1 MVYVFDPR
9 LGEWIMENPMPDD
22 PIPGTKHGLLTV
34 RALRGRSVSGILW
47 SDLRALDALQTLLAL
62 AAPHTV
68 RYAFRR
74 LGEGAHTG
82 QSAHY
87 AGLAFDIGH
96 KLDPEEQMRLAS
108 LALERCGFDRVE
120 PLFTTPGWLHVEKQ
134 IAQPACIRGGYP
146 SLRQGARG
154 VHVFVL
160 QDALLLHGMAE
171 GGLTGCFSA
180 ATAADVRRFQNL
192 RRLSVTGEADCAT
205 WRALMQPAANRRK
218 D

>member
-1 MVYVFDPR
+1 MVYVFDSR
-9 LGEWIMENPMPDD
+9 LGEWIMKNSMPDD

-47 SDLRALDALQTLLAL
+47 SDLRALEALETLLAL

-74 LGEGAHTG
+74 MGERAHSG

-96 KLDPEEQMRLAS
+96 KLDSQEQMRLAS
-108 LALERCGFDRVE
+108 LALRRCGFERVE
-120 PLFTTPGWLHVEKQ
+120 PLVTTPGWLHVEKQ
-134 IAQPACIRGGYP
+134 IEQPVCMSGGYP
-146 SLRQGARG
+146 SLCQGARG

-160 QDALLLHGMAE
+160 QDALLLQGMAA

-180 ATAADVRRFQNL
+180 ATAADVRRFQNVRGL
-192 RRLSVTGEADCAT
+192 PVTGEVDCAT
-205 WRALMQPAANRRK
+205 WRALMQTPANRCK